1 MSDAAPLDSNS
12 NQLDANDIGA
22 TTVGEAA
29 NIPFSA
35 DECFC
40 IEVFSGSAG
49 LTAEMRLIFP
59 TSFGIDHKV
68 TRPKSK
74 VISLDLQ
81 NEHNQQLL
89 FEWSSKRTCL
99 WIHFGVPCG
108 TASRAREIRMAKDH
122 HGPLP
127 MRSDLWP
134 DGLPPWQLSRN
145 AVARLRAANR
155 LYHLTVRVISKL
167 HPHTVWSVE
176 NPSRSHLW
184 QTSYFQQL
192 LNTPGVFR
200 FEYHMCMFGGLRFKR
215 TDLLMNCGSFAN
227 AIRVCDNR
235 HTHLPFS
242 VQNNRFDTSLEAEYP
257 KDFCRALVQ
266 VVQSHFNSMFGW
278 KLGLQQQP
286 KRSQQAALASGSQPL
301 KSIQPLVQEFSHI
314 EVIKHVPP
322 SFECPLDSKRCF
334 SACVQFGVQ
343 SPLFIH
349 KGTKLLRRT
358 IIKGGQRNRATD
370 SEGLEE
376 AMMNPILGSPTNQGN
391 SQSSQL
397 PCQHCGEKI
406 VVDLC
411 TGQHETLE
419 LACGVYR
426 SPEDFVKE
434 CSSISHPKDIFSGV
448 SDEVR
453 HAINMCASRPSHE
466 VVVHRMQWLGKYIQ
480 AARDLSGDEKLLMDS
495 LPLEKRRILD
505 CKRIKLPEKMIRD
518 EDYPD
523 KTLPQDI
530 ANGFSLVGHAP
541 SSSGVLPSK
550 IEPATLAVSELE
562 EHAVMGR
569 AAVRYSTVS
578 SGDMDLD
585 KELWLKTMGE
595 VDKGWLVGP
604 LKWDDLPKESV
615 VSKRFPLMQGN
626 KLRPIDDYS
635 RSQVNSAI
643 SIYDQ
648 VTTDGVDV
656 VAAMVSFYMK
666 QRSSHDLPT
675 ELQGGHWILVRLI
688 DSCALQRSRNLT
700 RTLQCMT
707 PSPSSPVLSDKS
719 VCLLDLKR
727 RSMHSFVVLGAFSG
741 LLLGACGYLS
751 VVTSMISF

>member
-1 MSDAAPLDSNS
+1 MPDAAPLDSSS
-12 NQLDANDIGA
+12 NQFDANDIGA
-22 TTVGEAA
+22 TTVDESAT
-29 NIPFSA
+29 IPFSA

-49 LTAEMRLIFP
+49 LTAEMRSIFP

-81 NEHNQQLL
+81 NEHSQQLL
-89 FEWSSKRTCL
+89 FEWSSKPTCL

-167 HPHTVWSVE
+167 HPHAVWSVE

-192 LNTPGVFR
+192 LNTQGVFR

-215 TDLLMNCGSFAN
+215 TDLLTNCGDFAN
-227 AIRVCDNR
+227 AIRVCDNQ

-278 KLGLQQQP
+278 KLGLRQQP

-301 KSIQPLVQEFSHI
+301 KKIQPLVQEFSHV
-314 EVIKHVPP
+314 EVVKHVPP

-334 SACVQFGVQ
+334 GACVQFGLQ

-349 KGTKLLRRT
+349 QGTKLLRRT
-358 IIKGGQRNRATD
+358 MMKGGQRNRATD

-391 SQSSQL
+391 SQSSQV
-397 PCQHCGEKI
+397 PCQHCGGKI

-411 TGQHETLE
+411 TGQYETLE

-434 CSSISHPKDIFSGV
+434 CSAISHPKDIFSGV

-453 HAINMCASRPSHE
+453 HAINLCASRPSHE

-480 AARDLSGDEKLLMDS
+480 AAPDLAGDEKLLMDS

-505 CKRIKLPEKMIRD
+505 CKGIRLLEKMIHD

-550 IEPATLAVSELE
+550 IEP
-562 EHAVMGR
+562 
-569 AAVRYSTVS
+569 
-578 SGDMDLD
+578 
-585 KELWLKTMGE
+585 
-595 VDKGWLVGP
+595 
-604 LKWDDLPKESV
+604 
-615 VSKRFPLMQGN
+615 
-626 KLRPIDDYS
+626 
-635 RSQVNSAI
+635 
-643 SIYDQ
+643 
-648 VTTDGVDV
+648 
-656 VAAMVSFYMK
+656 
-666 QRSSHDLPT
+666 
-675 ELQGGHWILVRLI
+675 GG
-688 DSCALQRSRNLT
+688 
-700 RTLQCMT
+700 
-707 PSPSSPVLSDKS
+707 
-719 VCLLDLKR
+719 
-727 RSMHSFVVLGAFSG
+727 F
-741 LLLGACGYLS
+741 
-751 VVTSMISF
+751 